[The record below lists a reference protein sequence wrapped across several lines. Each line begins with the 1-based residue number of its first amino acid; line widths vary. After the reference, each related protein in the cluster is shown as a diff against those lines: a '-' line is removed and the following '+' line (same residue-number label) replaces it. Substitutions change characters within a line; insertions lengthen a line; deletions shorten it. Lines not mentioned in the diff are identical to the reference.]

1 MKEEMKNI
9 VELEISKEITRVV
22 REVFPT
28 KHPKEVVVE
37 WLKSIHKSSTFDEY
51 YEHFGFIEEDID
63 EGDVWEVE
71 PHYTKIYETPN
82 EKPEGAWRGMILF
95 LTKKSKSGLT
105 KRRKETNPKT
115 T

>member
-1 MKEEMKNI
+1 METKIYTE

-71 PHYTKIYETPN
+71 PHFTKIYETPN
-82 EKPEGAWRGMILF
+82 EKPYVGWDDPIFDEEIQKWIDEKEKGN
-95 LTKKSKSGLT
+95 KS
-105 KRRKETNPKT
+105 
-115 T
+115 